1 MKKYLFL
8 TAAVWL
14 AFFSLPI
21 LQTGCSTPPDQRVQT
36 VQTLKI
42 VGRSAKTSMDAATQ
56 LLKQGTI
63 TVAQWQR
70 VAEVYDTRFQPTYSV
85 AVGAA
90 HANLDSPADPE
101 LLGIAAQLAALV
113 SELTIH

>member
-14 AFFSLPI
+14 GFLSLPI
-21 LQTGCSTPPDQRVQT
+21 LESGCGTPPDQRVRT

-42 VGRSAKTSMDAATQ
+42 VGQSAKTSMDAATQ

-63 TVAQWQR
+63 TVPQWQR
-70 VAEVYDTRFQPTYSV
+70 VADVYDKQFQPIYS
-85 AVGAA
+85 AAIATA
-90 HANLDSPADPE
+90 HANLDSPADPQ

-113 SELTIH
+113 AELTTH